1 MRLGASLKV
10 IGAGIAWRTVGSAAG
25 GEALLEA
32 VTGDSEQERTLA
44 AMSMVKAG
52 DRSIGLIEQAS
63 ASGRLTP
70 TIVRLLADIGG
81 SRSKALLTEI
91 AAEPGP
97 LAAAAVGSLDL
108 LERMEALDASD

>member
-10 IGAGIAWRTVGSAAG
+10 IGAGIAWRTLGSAGA

-32 VTGDSEQERTLA
+32 VSGDGEQERTLA

-52 DRSIGLIEQAS
+52 ERSIDLIEQARE
-63 ASGRLTP
+63 SGRITP
-70 TIVRLLADIGG
+70 TVVRLLADIGG
-81 SRSKALLTEI
+81 SRSRALLAEI

-97 LAAAAVGSLDL
+97 LTEAAVASLDL
-108 LERMEALDASD
+108 LDRMDALDATD